1 MNYYTHNTRDTHA
14 PCTFIKII
22 ASEASAK
29 EIGLSDD
36 WFSICPKE
44 VRDVENLCGCAYLET
59 ENVQQIDAL
68 MTKSG
73 KIYRRY
79 GRL

>member
-44 VRDVENLCGCAYLET
+44 VRDVENL
-59 ENVQQIDAL
+59 
-68 MTKSG
+68 K
-73 KIYRRY
+73 
-79 GRL
+79 